1 MDPICNAYKAIV
13 QEAKVLP
20 GDNVVIYG
28 NGPLG
33 LFSVLIARLINAAR
47 IIVIGTRRSA
57 PTRNPICEELGATDI
72 LMADDRMSSG
82 R

>member
-1 MDPICNAYKAIV
+1 MPFEHAAVMDPICNAYKAIV

-33 LFSVLIARLINAAR
+33 LFSVLIA
-47 IIVIGTRRSA
+47 G
-57 PTRNPICEELGATDI
+57 
-72 LMADDRMSSG
+72 
-82 R
+82 